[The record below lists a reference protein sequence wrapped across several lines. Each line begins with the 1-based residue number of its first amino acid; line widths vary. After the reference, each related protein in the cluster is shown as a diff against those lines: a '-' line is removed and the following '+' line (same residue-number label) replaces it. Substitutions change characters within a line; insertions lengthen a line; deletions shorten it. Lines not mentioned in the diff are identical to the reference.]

1 MLQNTRRNFLLASA
15 AAALAGISRRTAGA
29 ETLTPRATSL
39 TSGEPY
45 ARQAFEPQ
53 TSNVAWKLGMIIG
66 VGNVNLHART
76 CPAIAASPGSLRDYS
91 HRSGHGW
98 PGSEHLRLLPG
109 AAHLRLGAPQDP
121 RGSHRAIEGG
131 VRFCQAR
138 RYSRR
143 PDSLRIH
150 SRESQ

>member
-53 TSNVAWKLGMIIG
+53 TCNVAWKLGMIIG
-66 VGNVNLHART
+66 VGNDPEKALATVHRLVCRPVSWKCQPSRPNLPSDCGKPWIATGLLPPLWSRVARVRT
-76 CPAIAASPGSLRDYS
+76 FTTFTRGRSLAAWCPARPARLASRD
-91 HRSGHGW
+91 
-98 PGSEHLRLLPG
+98 
-109 AAHLRLGAPQDP
+109 
-121 RGSHRAIEGG
+121 
-131 VRFCQAR
+131 
-138 RYSRR
+138 
-143 PDSLRIH
+143 
-150 SRESQ
+150 

>member
-66 VGNVNLHART
+66 VGNDPEKALATVH
-76 CPAIAASPGSLRDYS
+76 
-91 HRSGHGW
+91 
-98 PGSEHLRLLPG
+98 
-109 AAHLRLGAPQDP
+109 RLGLPTCQLEMSTFTP
-121 RGSHRAIEGG
+121 EQIGRAS
-131 VRFCQAR
+131 C
-138 RYSRR
+138 
-143 PDSLRIH
+143 
-150 SRESQ
+150 RERV